1 MDLSG
6 IYPPVPTFFA
16 EDESLDLPT
25 LHTHITRLR
34 GKGITRF
41 VALGSNGEAVHLDL
55 DERRAVIAAIREA
68 AGADAQILAGAG
80 TDSTRATIAL
90 CRLAAEAGADAA
102 LVLPP
107 HYYRSRMSL
116 SALAAHFRAV
126 AEESPIPV
134 VLYNVPANTA
144 GVDLDAETVIGL
156 SPHPNIAGIKDT
168 GGNLAKMAEIVAGA
182 HEGFDTLAGNA
193 GMLLP
198 ALAVGALLWRGTP
211 GPTAAPLLAV
221 SGIVLALCALA
232 TVACT
237 AMIYASLKPIPAW
250 RHPLVLPVYLL
261 FALLTGL
268 ALLFALMLAMP
279 GHRAPGAM
287 LLALASVA
295 ALRVVLKWRYWR
307 DIVRDGLPGSRGA
320 AIGLP
325 GREATVFERPH
336 TEANYITREM
346 AFQVA
351 RQHARRLRV
360 GACALVVGGP
370 LLGYLLLA
378 ACGPAFALGA
388 AATLLLA
395 GAFVER
401 WLFFAQARHVVTL
414 YY

>member
-198 ALAVGALLWRGTP
+198 ALAVGARG
-211 GPTAAPLLAV
+211 A
-221 SGIVLALCALA
+221 
-232 TVACT
+232 
-237 AMIYASLKPIPAW
+237 
-250 RHPLVLPVYLL
+250 
-261 FALLTGL
+261 
-268 ALLFALMLAMP
+268 
-279 GHRAPGAM
+279 
-287 LLALASVA
+287 VA
-295 ALRVVLKWRYWR
+295 ALANIAPRECLRVQALFEQGQLDEARALQARLVPVNTAVTSGFGVAGLK
-307 DIVRDGLPGSRGA
+307 A
-320 AIGLP
+320 ALHFVAHYGGVPRRPLAP
-325 GREATVFERPH
+325 LDEGER
-336 TEANYITREM
+336 
-346 AFQVA
+346 V
-351 RQHARRLRV
+351 RLRSV
-360 GACALVVGGP
+360 L
-370 LLGYLLLA
+370 
-378 ACGPAFALGA
+378 
-388 AATLLLA
+388 
-395 GAFVER
+395 
-401 WLFFAQARHVVTL
+401 AQADLLTAMRP
-414 YY
+414 